1 MYNDIWALLLHR
13 KRCGQREVWSREV
26 WSKGGVVKRCGC
38 KRGVVK
44 SFPPPPPTL
53 ELWAHQEMVDG
64 SPGHMLTVKYVQPFQ
79 GPAPPRDDITRVVM

>member
-1 MYNDIWALLLHR
+1 M
-13 KRCGQREVWSREV
+13 
-26 WSKGGVVKRCGC
+26 WSKGGVVKRGVVKGRCGQERCGQERCGQERCGC

-44 SFPPPPPTL
+44 FFCPPPTL

-79 GPAPPRDDITRVVM
+79 RPAPPRGDITRVVM